1 MTGERLDAFLDLS
14 EAITGFSKV
23 RLHGTG
29 QVDDYYATVVDVAG
43 ADVLDA
49 LLDAWARVQGE
60 ADLDDGLRRVIF
72 GDPHL
77 GPIARNV
84 IKLWYVGMWY
94 ELPKEW
100 SDAYGARER
109 DVTFTVSPTA
119 YTEALLWPA
128 MGTNPP
134 GAKAP
139 GYGSWTGPPQFP
151 ED

>member
-1 MTGERLDAFLDLS
+1 MDAFLDFS
-14 EAITGFSKV
+14 QAVTGFSKL
-23 RLHGTG
+23 RLRGTG
-29 QVDDYYATVVDVAG
+29 QADEYYATVADVAG
-43 ADVLDA
+43 AAVLDA
-49 LLDAWARVQGE
+49 LLDAWARAQEE
-60 ADLDDGLRRVIF
+60 ADRGDDLDDVLRRDVF
-72 GDPHL
+72 DDAQL

-139 GYGSWTGPPQFP
+139 GYGSWTGPPRFP